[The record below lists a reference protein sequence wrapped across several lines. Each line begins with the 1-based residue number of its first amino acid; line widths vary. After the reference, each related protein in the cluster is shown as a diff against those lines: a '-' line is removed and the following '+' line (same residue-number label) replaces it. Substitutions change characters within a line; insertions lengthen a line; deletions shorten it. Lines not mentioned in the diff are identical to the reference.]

1 MKENNKNIVIIY
13 MFLST
18 LISVITL
25 IIPVS
30 ARIRHLGSL
39 NFDFKFII
47 ATILWV
53 FIFTFFFFLIFLLFE
68 NFRYQEKKYK
78 KNQETIK
85 TLLSNNCLKPVKYKS
100 EITGPYA
107 LLIRHYKS
115 ELYAKLENNNV
126 IIVAKDENAEIFKTK
141 VAAEY
146 FLDNFD
152 V

>member
-13 MFLST
+13 MLLST

-30 ARIRHLGSL
+30 ARIRHLGAL
-39 NFDFKFII
+39 NLDLKFIV
-47 ATILWV
+47 ATILWI

-68 NFRYQEKKYK
+68 NFRYQEEKYK

-107 LLIRHYKS
+107 LLIRHYKP
-115 ELYAKLENNNV
+115 ELYAELENDNI
-126 IIVAKDENAEIFKTK
+126 IIVAKDKNTEIFKTK
-141 VAAEY
+141 VSAKY